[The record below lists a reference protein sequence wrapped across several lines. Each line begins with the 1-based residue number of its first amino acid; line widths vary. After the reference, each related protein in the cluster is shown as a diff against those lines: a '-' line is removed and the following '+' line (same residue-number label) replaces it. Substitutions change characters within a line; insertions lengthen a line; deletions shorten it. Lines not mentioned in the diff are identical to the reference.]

1 MIGKELLSEVF
12 TDNQQNFKVNK
23 IEKNILHYSWLMEE
37 FFGDG
42 DVNCKWIDMSINI
55 YELAHRCKEWAF
67 DSFYLSIITFKIND
81 DLYKCEIADIKD
93 SLGEWSNKY
102 SFRIDNEVEAIFKA
116 CEWILDNKGN
126 K

>member
-55 YELAHRCKEWAF
+55 YELAHKCKEWAISKGF
-67 DSFYLSIITFKIND
+67 ITHSVRNLKEYVVYLSGDFREPSD
-81 DLYKCEIADIKD
+81 D
-93 SLGEWSNKY
+93 
-102 SFRIDNEVEAIFKA
+102 FRCNSEPEAIIKA
-116 CEWILDNKGN
+116 CEWILKEI
-126 K
+126 KK

>member
-1 MIGKELLSEVF
+1 MIEISKELLSEVIGKEIREF
-12 TDNQQNFKVNK
+12 A
-23 IEKNILHYSWLMEE
+23 IEKNELRYILEDDNNSIPELYY
-37 FFGDG
+37 
-42 DVNCKWIDMSINI
+42 INI
-55 YELAHRCKEWAF
+55 YELAHKCKEWAF

-102 SFRIDNEVEAIFKA
+102 SFRIDNEIKAIFKA
-116 CEWILDNKGN
+116 CEWILDNEEKI